1 MKRKAWKRK
10 SAKRRSS
17 DRKASDRKFRP
28 RKSTPK
34 SMASEKTRPES
45 SKREYPDRP
54 IVGVGAVIIDQGR
67 VLLVKRGSPPLL
79 GEWSLPGGV
88 VELGE
93 TLRAAAE
100 REAREETGLMVKAGE
115 VLEVLDR
122 IVPGKDGA
130 PQYHYVLIDFLCA
143 VYGGTLRAGSDAGDV
158 CWVRENELGK
168 FNLEQPAIEVVRK
181 AFLAANQR
189 E

>member
-1 MKRKAWKRK
+1 MKTKATSPRRPPVK
-10 SAKRRSS
+10 SAG
-17 DRKASDRKFRP
+17 
-28 RKSTPK
+28 RKST
-34 SMASEKTRPES
+34 T
-45 SKREYPDRP
+45 REYPDRP
-54 IVGVGAVIIDQGR
+54 IVGVGAVIVDQGR

-79 GEWSLPGGV
+79 GEWSLPGG
-88 VELGE
+88 
-93 TLRAAAE
+93 
-100 REAREETGLMVKAGE
+100 EAREETGLLVKAGE

-122 IVPGKDGA
+122 IVPDKDGA

-143 VYGGTLRAGSDAGDV
+143 VKGGKLHAGSDAGDV

-168 FNLEQPAIEVVRK
+168 FKLEQPAIGVIRK

>member
-1 MKRKAWKRK
+1 MK
-10 SAKRRSS
+10 
-17 DRKASDRKFRP
+17 
-28 RKSTPK
+28 RKSTPRDRAPR
-34 SMASEKTRPES
+34 ASR
-45 SKREYPDRP
+45 REYPDRP

-100 REAREETGLMVKAGE
+100 REALEETGLIVKAGE

-122 IVPGKDGA
+122 IIPGKDDA
-130 PQYHYVLIDFLCA
+130 PQYHYVLIDFLC
-143 VYGGTLRAGSDAGDV
+143 VVQGGIPRAGGDAADV
-158 CWVRENELGK
+158 CWVKENQLK
-168 FNLEQPAIEVVRK
+168 KYKLERLALEVIRK
-181 AFLAANQR
+181 AFLAANQH